1 MDCAPILR
9 EHPLFRNLS
18 AEQMRLVADL
28 AEEHTVPAGAVL
40 SQQADLGATLFIIGE
55 GEAVVHHIDGQGLR
69 RPVGMI
75 SAGMIYGVTSLFLQD
90 PRDATVTAASPV
102 RLWTIRREPFQ
113 RLLAERPALARRLDV
128 PSEVVRRMRAPV
140 FPWLEPGESVALFTR
155 RHPLSFWRQAAVIAI
170 VAGLCLA
177 TLTLTS
183 RLTGW
188 PRNLATWGPLT
199 AAAFALALLWQW
211 LDWRNDYLIV
221 TTRRVAHRERVSL
234 LYESR
239 YEAPLERVQNIN
251 IRRGLLGSLFGYGQ
265 VSVETAAKAGG
276 LTFSETPRPEQAR
289 EAVFAQLARLR
300 ATQRATERRHIKEE
314 LLARIGE
321 EGPAAAP
328 PTADPDQPLEEH
340 AEPPASFHQPGRLLR
355 ALEWLARQ
363 GLFPATRMS
372 VDGAIVWRQHWIF
385 LLRGTFGPTLFTVLS
400 AGLAVAGFSGRPV
413 LLAALWRPY
422 PWAMVALAILGVA
435 WFWWEYTDW
444 GNDLYMLSDDR
455 IVDIEKRPLFFSE
468 ERREAT
474 LGVIQNVSSEMPTFL
489 AAVLN
494 YGDVLVQ
501 TAGSGEFT
509 FERVP
514 NPHEVQREIFRR
526 MEAFR
531 ERQRREENERRRRE
545 FADWLSVYDRV
556 RQQGA
561 SEGSGADPS
570 ER

>member
-265 VSVETAAKAGG
+265 ISVETAAKVGG
-276 LTFSETPRPEQAR
+276 LTFSETPAPS
-289 EAVFAQLARLR
+289 
-300 ATQRATERRHIKEE
+300 RRVRRCLHSWH
-314 LLARIGE
+314 AC
-321 EGPAAAP
+321 GPPSAP
-328 PTADPDQPLEEH
+328 P
-340 AEPPASFHQPGRLLR
+340 
-355 ALEWLARQ
+355 
-363 GLFPATRMS
+363 
-372 VDGAIVWRQHWIF
+372 
-385 LLRGTFGPTLFTVLS
+385 S
-400 AGLAVAGFSGRPV
+400 AGTSRRNCWPALGRRGRP
-413 LLAALWRPY
+413 
-422 PWAMVALAILGVA
+422 
-435 WFWWEYTDW
+435 
-444 GNDLYMLSDDR
+444 
-455 IVDIEKRPLFFSE
+455 
-468 ERREAT
+468 
-474 LGVIQNVSSEMPTFL
+474 
-489 AAVLN
+489 
-494 YGDVLVQ
+494 
-501 TAGSGEFT
+501 
-509 FERVP
+509 
-514 NPHEVQREIFRR
+514 
-526 MEAFR
+526 
-531 ERQRREENERRRRE
+531 RRRRRPIPTNPWRSTQSRRRRSTSR
-545 FADWLSVYDRV
+545 AACCAPSSGSPVRASSPPRACPSTGPLSGGNTGSFYCAGRSAPPSLPCSLPGW
-556 RQQGA
+556 RWPAFPEGPSSWPPCGA
-561 SEGSGADPS
+561 PTLGPWWPWPSWEWPGSGGNTPIGATTCTCSATTASSTSRSARSFFPRS
-570 ER
+570 GVRRRWASSRTSPLRCLASSPPC